1 MYCFEKMTQKISEC
15 IPLKMNDKN
24 NEYSYGQIFEY
35 SSHCGNDASSAHFQ
49 AIFDQDSSDR
59 ASAATSDMG
68 TYVGEEWHP
77 DFENQNK

>member
-1 MYCFEKMTQKISEC
+1 MTRISNKR
-15 IPLKMNDKN
+15 IFVF
-24 NEYSYGQIFEY
+24 GQIFEY

>member
-1 MYCFEKMTQKISEC
+1 MYSSEN
-15 IPLKMNDKN
+15 KWYMEYQTNG
-24 NEYSYGQIFEY
+24 YSYGQIFEY